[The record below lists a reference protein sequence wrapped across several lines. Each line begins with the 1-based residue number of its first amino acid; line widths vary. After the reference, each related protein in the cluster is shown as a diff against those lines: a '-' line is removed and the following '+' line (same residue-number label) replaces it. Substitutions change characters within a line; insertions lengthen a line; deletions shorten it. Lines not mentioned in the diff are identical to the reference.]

1 MFRLRA
7 NKELSDEEAMV
18 RFNNGDALAFDL
30 LLHRHSSGLLR
41 FIIRMIS
48 GTKSEGEDLLQEVF
62 IKVIENRKKYD
73 PSKKFTSWL
82 YALARNHCIDYVRS
96 ENHRKHRS
104 LESPSYGRERDGLVI
119 LDRVK
124 SKEKNQ
130 EERAINE
137 EMRALLS
144 TGIEEL
150 RQEFKEVFLLREVQ
164 GLSLK
169 EIEVITEVPL
179 STAKSRLRYA
189 YRYLREHLIKAGY
202 FDEVKTAKEV

>member
-1 MFRLRA
+1 MFRFGA

-48 GTKSEGEDLLQEVF
+48 GRKSEAEDLLQEVF
-62 IKVIENRKKYD
+62 VKVIENRKKYD

-82 YALARNHCIDYVRS
+82 YTLARNHCIDHLRI

-104 LESPSYGRERDGLVI
+104 LESPTYGRERDGLVI
-119 LDRVK
+119 LDKVR
-124 SKEKNQ
+124 SEEKNQ

-144 TGIEEL
+144 RGIEEL

-179 STAKSRLRYA
+179 STVKSRLRYA
-189 YRYLREHLIKAGY
+189 YRYLREHFIKAGY